1 MIENVPKFYRQPT
14 KAPPAAQEYSGAQ
27 LSVRAQCDSAIPVPI
42 PRAVLADCE
51 EVRTASRSVW
61 LRTRWPPAL
70 PGCGVGM
77 AERIHAGLRKMHLL
91 LVVLLA
97 PASQGAPGVCV
108 EDVPDGL
115 PLTCTAMDAATPAL
129 SCSTLYRMGYQCC
142 PQCGPCGEHGSLCS
156 SGSSGAKFFC
166 ITLLFLL
173 VVWGFG
179 AIVKEYADCCK
190 DDCCKD
196 DCCKDDC
203 CKDDCCKDDCKCCV
217 GGLFI
222 MAWLLTFGPYIA
234 GAFLVYLVVTFLI
247 SGTAGVVTFL
257 SGSALL
263 LAAAA
268 SLPCYLMI
276 RSWCH
281 DQQERG
287 KHAAAER
294 ARADKQAAAERAR
307 ADKQAAAE
315 RARADKQAAAERA
328 RAMLLKH
335 GPAKAEEQVNDW
347 QQLHFAAGRWQQFY
361 FALRPHSGTTAAAL
375 LWWEDAEAFGEGS
388 DYGGDPNNGK
398 ELGQFSLRGATLT
411 CPPPSKRREPGTL
424 FSKQVKRLELRRRDA
439 QLEHE
444 LVLIFRVGK
453 EDAAAAEWEAALR
466 RALAPSAQQG
476 ASSAPPTSTPPP
488 RIPVVTGT
496 PVEPPRIEEKP
507 AAAGKQRKALELV

>member
-1 MIENVPKFYRQPT
+1 M
-14 KAPPAAQEYSGAQ
+14 
-27 LSVRAQCDSAIPVPI
+27 SVRAQCDSAIPVPI
-42 PRAVLADCE
+42 PRAVLADCPQ
-51 EVRTASRSVW
+51 EVRAAYRIVSM
-61 LRTRWPPAL
+61 RTRSPPAL

-77 AERIHAGLRKMHLL
+77 AERVHAGLRKMRLL

-115 PLTCTAMDAATPAL
+115 PMTCTAMDAATPAL

-156 SGSSGAKFFC
+156 SGSSGTPFSSIAHLG
-166 ITLLFLL
+166 LLL
-173 VVWGFG
+173 G
-179 AIVKEYADCCK
+179 AIFACLFTIVGQPFMRMANTANTGSRFSDRCCA
-190 DDCCKD
+190 
-196 DCCKDDC
+196 
-203 CKDDCCKDDCKCCV
+203 
-217 GGLFI
+217 FI
-222 MAWLLTFGPYIA
+222 ISHLIIAAIAAILVYLLATFVIA
-234 GAFLVYLVVTFLI
+234 GA
-247 SGTAGVVTFL
+247 AGMVF
-257 SGSALL
+257 GSASSVW

-268 SLPCYLMI
+268 SLILLPCCYLMI
-276 RSWCH
+276 RWCH

-294 ARADKQAAAERAR
+294 ARADKHGAAERAR
-307 ADKQAAAE
+307 AEKHAAA
-315 RARADKQAAAERA
+315 ARA

-335 GPAKAEEQVNDW
+335 GPAKVEKVNGW
-347 QQLHFAAGRWQQFY
+347 QPGQWQQFH

-375 LWWEDAEAFGEGS
+375 LWWKDAEAFGEGS

-411 CPPPSKRREPGTL
+411 CPPPSKSREPGSL
-424 FSKQVKRLELRRRDA
+424 FRKQVKRLELRRRDSLIYA
-439 QLEHE
+439 EYEHE

-476 ASSAPPTSTPPP
+476 ASSALPTSTPPP

-496 PVEPPRIEEKP
+496 PVEPPQIEEMPGEKP
-507 AAAGKQRKALELV
+507 AAARKQRKALELV

>member
-1 MIENVPKFYRQPT
+1 
-14 KAPPAAQEYSGAQ
+14 
-27 LSVRAQCDSAIPVPI
+27 
-42 PRAVLADCE
+42 
-51 EVRTASRSVW
+51 
-61 LRTRWPPAL
+61 
-70 PGCGVGM
+70 M

-115 PLTCTAMDAATPAL
+115 PMTCTAMDAATPAL

-156 SGSSGAKFFC
+156 SGSSGAKFFRN
-166 ITLLFLL
+166 TLLFLL
-173 VVWGFG
+173 LGAIFVYGFG
-179 AIVKEYADCCK
+179 AIVKGYADCCK
-190 DDCCKD
+190 NDECEESI
-196 DCCKDDC
+196 
-203 CKDDCCKDDCKCCV
+203 
-217 GGLFI
+217 GGFL
-222 MAWLLTFGPYIA
+222 MLLTLIPYIA
-234 GAFLVYLVVTFLI
+234 GAFLVYLVVTFL
-247 SGTAGVVTFL
+247 VF
-257 SGSALL
+257 GSASSMW
-263 LAAAA
+263 LAA
-268 SLPCYLMI
+268 LTLFPCWYPCCYLMI
-276 RSWCH
+276 RWCH

-294 ARADKQAAAERAR
+294 ARADKH
-307 ADKQAAAE
+307 
-315 RARADKQAAAERA
+315 AAAERA

-335 GPAKAEEQVNDW
+335 GPAKVEKVNGW
-347 QQLHFAAGRWQQFY
+347 QPGQWQQFY

-375 LWWEDAEAFGEGS
+375 LWWKDAEAFGEGS

-411 CPPPSKRREPGTL
+411 CPPPSKRREPGSL
-424 FSKQVKRLELRRRDA
+424 FRKQVKRLELRRRDDLYIYT
-439 QLEHE
+439 QHEYE

-496 PVEPPRIEEKP
+496 PVEPPQKEEKP

>member
-1 MIENVPKFYRQPT
+1 MR
-14 KAPPAAQEYSGAQ
+14 
-27 LSVRAQCDSAIPVPI
+27 
-42 PRAVLADCE
+42 LADSRPNSTRGVGGLQ
-51 EVRTASRSVW
+51 EVRTAYRSVS

-70 PGCGVGM
+70 SGSGVGM
-77 AERIHAGLRKMHLL
+77 AERVHAGLRKMRLL

-156 SGSSGAKFFC
+156 SGSSGAPFSS
-166 ITLLFLL
+166 IAHLGLLL
-173 VVWGFG
+173 G
-179 AIVKEYADCCK
+179 AIFACLFTIVGQPFMRMASTANTGSRFSDRCCA
-190 DDCCKD
+190 
-196 DCCKDDC
+196 
-203 CKDDCCKDDCKCCV
+203 
-217 GGLFI
+217 FI
-222 MAWLLTFGPYIA
+222 ISHLIIAVIAVILVYLLATFVIA
-234 GAFLVYLVVTFLI
+234 GA
-247 SGTAGVVTFL
+247 AGMVF
-257 SGSALL
+257 GSASSVW

-268 SLPCYLMI
+268 SLILLPLMI
-276 RSWCH
+276 RWFL
-281 DQQERG
+281 DQQERRKHEQERR
-287 KHAAAER
+287 KHAAA
-294 ARADKQAAAERAR
+294 A
-307 ADKQAAAE
+307 
-315 RARADKQAAAERA
+315 RA

-335 GPAKAEEQVNDW
+335 GPAKVEKVNGW
-347 QQLHFAAGRWQQFY
+347 QPGQWQQFY

-375 LWWEDAEAFGEGS
+375 LWWKDAEAFGEGS

-411 CPPPSKRREPGTL
+411 CPPPSKSREPGSL
-424 FSKQVKRLELRRRDA
+424 FRKQVKRLELRRRDDLYIYT
-439 QLEHE
+439 QHEYE

-496 PVEPPRIEEKP
+496 PVDPPQIEEMSREKP

>member
-1 MIENVPKFYRQPT
+1 M
-14 KAPPAAQEYSGAQ
+14 
-27 LSVRAQCDSAIPVPI
+27 
-42 PRAVLADCE
+42 LAE
-51 EVRTASRSVW
+51 PQEVRPAYRIVSLRRRS
-61 LRTRWPPAL
+61 PPAL

-77 AERIHAGLRKMHLL
+77 AERIHAGLRKMRLL

-115 PLTCTAMDAATPAL
+115 PMTCTAMDAATPAL

-156 SGSSGAKFFC
+156 SGSSGAPFFS

-173 VVWGFG
+173 LGAIFVCGFG
-179 AIVKEYADCCK
+179 AIVTRIANEL
-190 DDCCKD
+190 DDCCPSEED
-196 DCCKDDC
+196 
-203 CKDDCCKDDCKCCV
+203 
-217 GGLFI
+217 GIQGLFGK
-222 MAWLLTFGPYIA
+222 LFFGPIFLIIIAAIAGVIVLVLSYLLVTFVIA
-234 GAFLVYLVVTFLI
+234 GA
-247 SGTAGVVTFL
+247 AGMVF
-257 SGSALL
+257 GSASSVW

-268 SLPCYLMI
+268 SLILLPCCYLMI
-276 RSWCH
+276 QWFL
-281 DQQERG
+281 DQEERGEHEQERR

-294 ARADKQAAAERAR
+294 ARADKHAAAAC
-307 ADKQAAAE
+307 
-315 RARADKQAAAERA
+315 A

-335 GPAKAEEQVNDW
+335 GPAKVEKVNGW
-347 QQLHFAAGRWQQFY
+347 QPGQWQQFY
-361 FALRPHSGTTAAAL
+361 FALRPHSGTTTAAL
-375 LWWEDAEAFGEGS
+375 LWWKDAAAFGYRRLYS
-388 DYGGDPNNGK
+388 GGNPNNGK

-411 CPPPSKRREPGTL
+411 CPPPSKRREPGSL
-424 FSKQVKRLELRRRDA
+424 FSKKVKRLELRRRDA

-496 PVEPPRIEEKP
+496 PVEPPQIEEMSREKP

>member
-1 MIENVPKFYRQPT
+1 
-14 KAPPAAQEYSGAQ
+14 
-27 LSVRAQCDSAIPVPI
+27 
-42 PRAVLADCE
+42 
-51 EVRTASRSVW
+51 
-61 LRTRWPPAL
+61 
-70 PGCGVGM
+70 M

-115 PLTCTAMDAATPAL
+115 PMTCTAMDAATPAL

-156 SGSSGAKFFC
+156 SGSSGAPFFS

-179 AIVKEYADCCK
+179 AIVKEYESKNDGF
-190 DDCCKD
+190 
-196 DCCKDDC
+196 
-203 CKDDCCKDDCKCCV
+203 CKCLFD
-217 GGLFI
+217 GLF
-222 MAWLLTFGPYIA
+222 MVLWLFTFGPYIA

-247 SGTAGVVTFL
+247 SGTAGVVKFL
-257 SGSALL
+257 FGSALL

-307 ADKQAAAE
+307 ADKH
-315 RARADKQAAAERA
+315 AAAERA

-335 GPAKAEEQVNDW
+335 GPAKVEKVNGW
-347 QQLHFAAGRWQQFY
+347 QPGQWQQFY
-361 FALRPHSGTTAAAL
+361 FALRPHSGTTTAAL
-375 LWWEDAEAFGEGS
+375 LWWKDAAAFGKGIIEGS
-388 DYGGDPNNGK
+388 YYGGNPNNGK

-411 CPPPSKRREPGTL
+411 CPPPSKSREPGTL
-424 FSKQVKRLELRRRDA
+424 FRKQVKRLELRRRDDLYIYT
-439 QLEHE
+439 QHEHE

-496 PVEPPRIEEKP
+496 PVEPPQIEEMSREKP

>member
-1 MIENVPKFYRQPT
+1 
-14 KAPPAAQEYSGAQ
+14 
-27 LSVRAQCDSAIPVPI
+27 
-42 PRAVLADCE
+42 
-51 EVRTASRSVW
+51 
-61 LRTRWPPAL
+61 
-70 PGCGVGM
+70 M
-77 AERIHAGLRKMHLL
+77 AERTHAGLRILLLVGLL

-115 PLTCTAMDAATPAL
+115 PVTCTAMDAATPAL

-156 SGSSGAKFFC
+156 SGSSGAPFFS

-173 VVWGFG
+173 LGAIFVCGFG
-179 AIVKEYADCCK
+179 AIVTRIANERDCFPSE
-190 DDCCKD
+190 DD
-196 DCCKDDC
+196 
-203 CKDDCCKDDCKCCV
+203 
-217 GGLFI
+217 GIQGLFVK
-222 MAWLLTFGPYIA
+222 LLFGPIVLIIIAAIA
-234 GAFLVYLVVTFLI
+234 GVIVLSYLVATFLI
-247 SGTAGVVTFL
+247 AGTAGMVF
-257 SGSALL
+257 GSASSVW

-268 SLPCYLMI
+268 SLILLPLMI
-276 RSWCH
+276 RWFL
-281 DQQERG
+281 DQQERR
-287 KHAAAER
+287 KH
-294 ARADKQAAAERAR
+294 
-307 ADKQAAAE
+307 
-315 RARADKQAAAERA
+315 AAAERA
-328 RAMLLKH
+328 RAMLLKR
-335 GPAKAEEQVNDW
+335 GPAKVEKVNGW
-347 QQLHFAAGRWQQFY
+347 QPGQWQQFH

-375 LWWEDAEAFGEGS
+375 LWWKDAEAFGEGS

-411 CPPPSKRREPGTL
+411 CPPPSKSREPGTL
-424 FSKQVKRLELRRRDA
+424 FRKQVKRLELRRRDA

-496 PVEPPRIEEKP
+496 PVEPPQIEEM
-507 AAAGKQRKALELV
+507 

>member
-1 MIENVPKFYRQPT
+1 M
-14 KAPPAAQEYSGAQ
+14 
-27 LSVRAQCDSAIPVPI
+27 
-42 PRAVLADCE
+42 LAE
-51 EVRTASRSVW
+51 PQEVRPAYRIVSLRRRS
-61 LRTRWPPAL
+61 PPAL

-77 AERIHAGLRKMHLL
+77 AERIHAGLRKMHLV

-115 PLTCTAMDAATPAL
+115 PMTCTAMDAATPAL

-156 SGSSGAKFFC
+156 SGSSGAPFFS

-173 VVWGFG
+173 LGAIFVCGFG
-179 AIVKEYADCCK
+179 AIVTRIANEL
-190 DDCCKD
+190 DDCCPSEED
-196 DCCKDDC
+196 
-203 CKDDCCKDDCKCCV
+203 
-217 GGLFI
+217 GIQGLFGK
-222 MAWLLTFGPYIA
+222 LFFGPIFLIIIAAIAGVIVLVLSYLLVTFVIA
-234 GAFLVYLVVTFLI
+234 GA
-247 SGTAGVVTFL
+247 AGMVF
-257 SGSALL
+257 GSASSVW

-268 SLPCYLMI
+268 SLILLPLMI
-276 RSWCH
+276 SWCH
-281 DQQERG
+281 DQQERR
-287 KHAAAER
+287 KHEQER
-294 ARADKQAAAERAR
+294 RKH
-307 ADKQAAAE
+307 
-315 RARADKQAAAERA
+315 AAAERA

-335 GPAKAEEQVNDW
+335 GPAKAEEKVNGW
-347 QQLHFAAGRWQQFY
+347 QPGQWQQFY

-375 LWWEDAEAFGEGS
+375 LWWKDAAAFGEGS
-388 DYGGDPNNGK
+388 EHGGDPNNGK

-411 CPPPSKRREPGTL
+411 CPPPSKSREPGSL
-424 FSKQVKRLELRRRDA
+424 FRKQVKRLELRRRDA

>member
-1 MIENVPKFYRQPT
+1 M
-14 KAPPAAQEYSGAQ
+14 
-27 LSVRAQCDSAIPVPI
+27 
-42 PRAVLADCE
+42 LAE
-51 EVRTASRSVW
+51 PQEVRPAYRIVSLRRRS
-61 LRTRWPPAL
+61 PPAL

-77 AERIHAGLRKMHLL
+77 AERIHAGLRKMRLL

-115 PLTCTAMDAATPAL
+115 PMTCTAMDAATPAL

-156 SGSSGAKFFC
+156 SGSSGAPFFS

-173 VVWGFG
+173 LGAIFVCGFG
-179 AIVKEYADCCK
+179 AIVTRIANEL
-190 DDCCKD
+190 DDCCPSEED
-196 DCCKDDC
+196 
-203 CKDDCCKDDCKCCV
+203 
-217 GGLFI
+217 GIQGLFGK
-222 MAWLLTFGPYIA
+222 LFFGPIFLIIIAAIAGVIVLVLSYLLVTFVIA
-234 GAFLVYLVVTFLI
+234 GA
-247 SGTAGVVTFL
+247 AGMVF
-257 SGSALL
+257 GSASSVW

-268 SLPCYLMI
+268 SLILLPCCYLKI
-276 RSWCH
+276 RWCH
-281 DQQERG
+281 DQQE
-287 KHAAAER
+287 H
-294 ARADKQAAAERAR
+294 
-307 ADKQAAAE
+307 
-315 RARADKQAAAERA
+315 AAAERA

-335 GPAKAEEQVNDW
+335 GPAKVEKVNGW
-347 QQLHFAAGRWQQFY
+347 QPGQWQQFH

-375 LWWEDAEAFGEGS
+375 LWWKDAEAFGEGS

-411 CPPPSKRREPGTL
+411 CPPPSKSREPGTL
-424 FSKQVKRLELRRRDA
+424 FRKQVKRLELRRRDA

-496 PVEPPRIEEKP
+496 PVEPPQIEEMSREKP